1 MFPSP
6 KSYAKNPL
14 PAGDDVLLTATAPTI
29 VGSVVGTT
37 TNGVE
42 RTGRVGIKRAGS
54 PETTWVSRDIAVAL
68 GSSANLVPAKLSM
81 EIGDSLIVNA
91 VGQSI
96 GQKINS
102 VSCWPSTPI
111 LLLSNADGTKIVGV
125 NIWGIYL
132 SEDGQVTARQVY
144 GELPFPYGNV
154 GAFFTG
160 KFRIYTSD
168 TSSLTSSDGITWAV
182 EVCINA
188 PTNKSTSALGG
199 FIFKGTELY
208 GSTTGQLK
216 KSTDGLV
223 FTNHGTSLNTDCSFT
238 WTGTNWVSKDTAAT
252 PLVKYSTEAATVWT
266 SSTGYGALTTQQNP
280 SLESLGGT
288 VLATGG
294 NGLAAIS
301 KDHGVTFTATSWTYQ
316 TFPTLVSAGGRFVI
330 ATSLREYE
338 VSSFGGFT
346 SNGSTEGFINQAD
359 DTVAAFSV
367 NSGGLI
373 YPNVKSV
380 DPALSRR
387 GGFTVTANVL
397 EMLP

>member
-14 PAGDDVLLTATAPTI
+14 PAGDDILFTATAPTI

-37 TNGVE
+37 TNGAA
-42 RTGRVGIKRAGS
+42 RTGSVGIKRAVS
-54 PETTWVSRDIAVAL
+54 SQTDWVSSGISVAA
-68 GSSANLVPAKLSM
+68 GASANLVPAKLSLAV
-81 EIGDSLIVNA
+81 GDSLIVNA
-91 VGQSI
+91 GGQSI
-96 GQKINS
+96 GQKIHS
-102 VSCWPSTPI
+102 VSCWPSTPG
-111 LLLSNADGTKIVGV
+111 LLVSNADGTKIVGV
-125 NIWGIYL
+125 NSWGIYL
-132 SEDGQVTARQVY
+132 SEDGQATARQVY
-144 GELPFPYGNV
+144 GELPYPYGNV
-154 GAFFTG
+154 GAFFAG
-160 KFRIYTSD
+160 KFRIYTSA

-188 PTNKSTSALGG
+188 PTDKSTSALGG

-223 FTNHGTSLNTDCSFT
+223 FTNHGTSIGAVSSFT

-266 SSTGYGALTTQQNP
+266 SSTGYGALATQQNP
-280 SLESLGGT
+280 SLASLGGT

-301 KDHGVTFTATSWTYQ
+301 QDHGVTFTATGWTYQ

-346 SNGSTEGFINQAD
+346 NNGLTEGFINPAD
-359 DTVAAFSV
+359 ANVAAFSV

-397 EMLP
+397 EMQP